1 MSDTATSVQSPSAQE
16 TSATNAGDTAVLENA
31 PAADAAATD
40 AGLGGDGQ
48 SNPDAGDELL
58 ARLMGIDTGADAD
71 AAEST
76 PEPEGKAGAVVLSD
90 EEAIAARTVLA
101 RLGWDAEDILAMSP
115 AKLKAKADKYGA
127 HVARTDEAFKSVKK
141 LAQVQKELED
151 LRAKTAPD
159 PLAGFKA
166 KYASLI
172 DPEDLEALAGV
183 VKVKAKA
190 QTKPEA
196 DDVARTSAELFIT
209 DPRNAASRTAE
220 MWARLKGSA

>member
-1 MSDTATSVQSPSAQE
+1 MSDTATSVQSPSAQD

-31 PAADAAATD
+31 PNAPVADAAATD

-159 PLAGFKA
+159 PWLG
-166 KYASLI
+166 SR
-172 DPEDLEALAGV
+172 PS
-183 VKVKAKA
+183 
-190 QTKPEA
+190 T
-196 DDVARTSAELFIT
+196 
-209 DPRNAASRTAE
+209 PR
-220 MWARLKGSA
+220 